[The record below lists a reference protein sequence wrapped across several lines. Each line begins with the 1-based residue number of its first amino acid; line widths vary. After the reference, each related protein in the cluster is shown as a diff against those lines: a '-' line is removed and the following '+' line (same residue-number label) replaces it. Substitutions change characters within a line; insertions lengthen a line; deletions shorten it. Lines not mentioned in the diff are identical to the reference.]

1 MGTNATPLNSISD
14 VCTNLLLMKLMASV
28 DVCIV
33 CSLRL
38 KAELR
43 LIALGDIA
51 SMSGLAD
58 RNETRSESTISDSS
72 LSSGENDQ
80 ASDDEELQR
89 LLEQRS
95 SSPGLRFSEEK
106 LLNEFRSLYSES
118 INISS
123 LEQSGIQEATEDE
136 KKVHHG
142 PPRVAR
148 CRGAN

>member
-1 MGTNATPLNSISD
+1 
-14 VCTNLLLMKLMASV
+14 
-28 DVCIV
+28 
-33 CSLRL
+33 
-38 KAELR
+38 
-43 LIALGDIA
+43 
-51 SMSGLAD
+51 MSGLTD
-58 RNETRSESTISDSS
+58 RKETRSESTISDSS

-80 ASDDEELQR
+80 ASDDEELQK

-123 LEQSGIQEATEDE
+123 LEQSGVLEATEDE
-136 KKVHHG
+136 KKVQHG
-142 PPRVAR
+142 PPRVAQ